1 MNMSFSQAL
10 EALKKGCWVCR
21 KGWNGK
27 EQHIELVT
35 DISAVS
41 RKGRSRMSYQGFG
54 SKAIAFVSPKG
65 TQIGWLASQSDLL
78 SDDWEIVE
86 IPTISNTCEKEM
98 TVR

>member
-1 MNMSFSQAL
+1 MS
-10 EALKKGCWVCR
+10 C
-21 KGWNGK
+21 
-27 EQHIELVT
+27 
-35 DISAVS
+35 
-41 RKGRSRMSYQGFG
+41 QGFG